1 MFKHLDVS
9 TVSRASA
16 SSRPAPRLDHRSSL
30 PLHAQAE
37 LFLRELISR
46 PEYRDGGLLPDEVS
60 LSKSMGISR
69 NTLRHAIAKLV
80 AEGRIE
86 RRPGIGTRVVE
97 PRVESGIGAWQSFTR
112 EMSAKGI
119 QVETYS
125 TRVKLVPATAEVAK
139 ALRLE
144 VDTPVLCIDRVR
156 GWDKRPE
163 VHFQSFLHPRL
174 GLSEESDFFRP
185 LYELIHSET
194 GTIAD
199 ESHEEISAIAA
210 PKWLAK
216 ALGIKAHTP
225 VLRRART
232 VLDPGR
238 HPIEFAL
245 VHYLC
250 ERFQLTL
257 SLRKD

>member
-1 MFKHLDVS
+1 MID
-9 TVSRASA
+9 
-16 SSRPAPRLDHRSSL
+16 
-30 PLHAQAE
+30 
-37 LFLRELISR
+37 R
-46 PEYRDGGLLPDEVS
+46 PEYRDAGLLPDEVS

-86 RRPGIGTRVVE
+86 RKAGIGTRVVE
-97 PRVESGIGAWQSFTR
+97 PRVESGIGAWHSFTR
-112 EMSAKGI
+112 EMAAKGI

-125 TRVKLVPATAEVAK
+125 TRVKTAPATAEVAK

-144 VDTPVLCIDRVR
+144 AGAPVLCIDRVR
-156 GWDKRPE
+156 GWDQRPE
-163 VHFQSFLHPRL
+163 VHFRSYLHPRL
-174 GLSEESDFFRP
+174 GLTKQSDFSQP
-185 LYELIHSET
+185 LYELIHVET

-210 PKWLAK
+210 PQWLAK
-216 ALGIKAHTP
+216 VLDIKPRTP

-232 VLDPGR
+232 VLDAGR
-238 HPIEFAL
+238 HPMEFAL

-257 SLRKD
+257 SLRHE